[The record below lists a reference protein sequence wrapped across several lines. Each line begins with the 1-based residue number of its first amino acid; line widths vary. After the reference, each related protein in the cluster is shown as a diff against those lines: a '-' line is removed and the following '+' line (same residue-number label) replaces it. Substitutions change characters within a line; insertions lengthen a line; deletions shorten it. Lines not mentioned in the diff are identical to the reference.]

1 MDDAR
6 LQELRGAVY
15 RGDGVAVV
23 AAVGKRAPLEV
34 LQLAGDGIVVAATD
48 GVAGAAGLAEHFVE
62 ALRARAWA
70 GDEEL
75 AVELEA
81 AVGHGSPPGLRPLG
95 VDLEDLADVLEA
107 GMGEGGGLLDLN
119 SGEVWPA
126 VAIEYAKETD
136 ETPPDFDDPDRW
148 LYVAPEGSHGGYQ
161 DMEDFIA
168 TLPDR
173 SRAERLARSIDGTGA
188 FRRFKDGVARWP
200 EEEGAV
206 VSVHRRGPSRKSPSM
221 VVRGRLSVRSR
232 PSQPR
237 GLTGPGLS
245 AAVVTC

>member
-1 MDDAR
+1 MRGGSARITSVDDAR

-81 AVGHGSPPGLRPLG
+81 AVGHGSPPGLRP
-95 VDLEDLADVLEA
+95 
-107 GMGEGGGLLDLN
+107 
-119 SGEVWPA
+119 
-126 VAIEYAKETD
+126 
-136 ETPPDFDDPDRW
+136 
-148 LYVAPEGSHGGYQ
+148 
-161 DMEDFIA
+161 
-168 TLPDR
+168 
-173 SRAERLARSIDGTGA
+173 
-188 FRRFKDGVARWP
+188 
-200 EEEGAV
+200 
-206 VSVHRRGPSRKSPSM
+206 
-221 VVRGRLSVRSR
+221 
-232 PSQPR
+232 PR
-237 GLTGPGLS
+237 
-245 AAVVTC
+245 